1 MKSKKKNLVLGL
13 LLILICLIFYL
24 MIFQLRSDVR
34 LYPLFTTTILL
45 AFSIGLLVQNH
56 FSKVEEEEEEDKE
69 EVDIKQLLF
78 VIVTSGV
85 YVALMNIVGYVVS
98 TLVYLLVMLFG
109 LKLEKKK
116 AILIGV
122 GFTIFIYLLFKVALK
137 VPLPKGFII

>member
-13 LLILICLIFYL
+13 LLVLICLIFYL

-45 AFSIGLLVQNH
+45 VFSIGLLIHNH
-56 FSKVEEEEEEDKE
+56 FSQVEEEEESTEK
-69 EVDIKQLLF
+69 VDIKQLLF
-78 VIVTSGV
+78 VVVTSGV
-85 YVALMNIVGYVVS
+85 YVALLNIVGYVVS
-98 TLVYLLVMLFG
+98 TLAYLLVMLFG

-122 GFTIFIYLLFKVALK
+122 GFTIFIYVLFKGALK

>member
-34 LYPLFTTTILL
+34 LYPLFTTTIVLV
-45 AFSIGLLVQNH
+45 FSIILLIQNH
-56 FSKVEEEEEEDKE
+56 FTQLEEEEEEEIE
-69 EVDIKQLLF
+69 EIDIKQLLF

-85 YVALMNIVGYVVS
+85 YVGLMNIVGYVVS

-122 GFTIFIYLLFKVALK
+122 GFTIFIYVLFKVALK

>member
-122 GFTIFIYLLFKVALK
+122 GFTIFIYVLFKVALK